1 MLSIAICDDDVIFA
15 RHLKESVISIFS
27 VQGILCNIKSFDDA
41 ESLVESMQD
50 EYFDIIFLDIEIKND
65 NGIVIGNLIRD
76 ELQNQK
82 SQIVFVSSYS
92 SYHHSGALYNSAPM
106 AFIQKPFND
115 SDINALAEK
124 IKSRMLQEK
133 KKDDYF
139 FFSHRKT
146 KHSIRKGEIV
156 FIECSGRK
164 KIIHTTNG
172 NYSFNANMSQ
182 IIDMLDDVDFA
193 LVHRSYLVNIRYI
206 QSIDGNG
213 VKCSTGDSIDVSAAY
228 YKSAIH
234 SMVEFAERQKSPKL

>member
-15 RHLKESVISIFS
+15 RHLKESIISIFS

-41 ESLVESMQD
+41 ESLVESLQD

-115 SDINALAEK
+115 SDINALAAK
-124 IKSRMLQEK
+124 VKSRILQAPK
-133 KKDDYF
+133 NDDYF
-139 FFSHRKT
+139 FFSYRKT
-146 KHSIRKGEIV
+146 KYSIRKCEII
-156 FIECSGRK
+156 FIECNGRK
-164 KIIHTTNG
+164 KIIHTING

-182 IIDMLDDVDFA
+182 IIDSLDDADFA
-193 LVHRSYLVNIRYI
+193 LVHRSYLVNMHYI
-206 QSIDGNG
+206 QAIDGNG
-213 VKCSTGDSIDVSAAY
+213 VKCSTGDNIDVSAAY

-234 SMVEFAERQKSPKL
+234 SAVEFAERQKLHNL